1 LTNEKKSKRAATYM
15 TFTLTNHELRK
26 VAGEVAAAT
35 GADADSVER
44 ALTIAL
50 FPYQDYGGK
59 VTYGQSAEAKK
70 DFKL

>member
-1 LTNEKKSKRAATYM
+1 MRKNRKGQATYM

-50 FPYQDYGGK
+50 FPYQDYRGK
-59 VTYGQSAEAKK
+59 VTYGQGAEPKK

>member
-1 LTNEKKSKRAATYM
+1 MHM
-15 TFTLTNHELRK
+15 TFTITNHELGK
-26 VAGEVAAAT
+26 LAGEVAAAI
-35 GADADSVER
+35 GADPDSLER

-59 VTYGQSAEAKK
+59 VTYGQGAEPKK

>member
-1 LTNEKKSKRAATYM
+1 M

-26 VAGEVAAAT
+26 VAGEVATAI
-35 GADADSVER
+35 GADADSIER

>member
-1 LTNEKKSKRAATYM
+1 MKEPKGEQIYM
-15 TFTLTNHELRK
+15 TFTLTNHELREI
-26 VAGEVAAAT
+26 AGEVAAAI
-35 GADADSVER
+35 GADADSLER

-59 VTYGQSAEAKK
+59 VTYGQGAEPKR

>member
-1 LTNEKKSKRAATYM
+1 MDEKESKRAATYM

-35 GADADSVER
+35 GADVDCVER

-59 VTYGQSAEAKK
+59 VTYGQGAEPKK

>member
-1 LTNEKKSKRAATYM
+1 MRKNRKGPQTYM

-26 VAGEVAAAT
+26 IAGDVAAAI
-35 GADADSVER
+35 GADADSIER

-59 VTYGQSAEAKK
+59 VTYGQGAEPKR
-70 DFKL
+70 DSNM

>member
-1 LTNEKKSKRAATYM
+1 MRKNRKGQQTYM

-59 VTYGQSAEAKK
+59 VTYGQGAEPKK